1 MSKAS
6 RAAGNLLSDIVAR
19 GMEQLARKAIE
30 GGVARIGRFA
40 GNLHDRSRDA
50 MYDTVTDPVRS
61 SRIKVGDPE
70 GEATDFPEFATKAG
84 YRKSNLRPL
93 VDVGQPPEGGWQ
105 PGDPRAVPWNSPR
118 FDPSERRWVGRAT
131 KTPTDDWQGVFYD
144 NPEATASA
152 AGVAS
157 VGAAGLG
164 AVGAGLAAGS
174 WIFGEQGKPRSAY
187 RVPVQPSKQQG
198 GYNPSVESALAS
210 ASAKYELQEQKHAHA
225 MELQRLRME
234 AKTPGSQ
241 YSDPSMPDVNSG
253 APPMTD
259 IYRSPSLFGD
269 GKKDQYGMYM

>member
-6 RAAGNLLSDIVAR
+6 KAAGNLLSDIVAR
-19 GMEQLARKAIE
+19 GMEQLAQKAIE

-50 MYDTVTDPVRS
+50 MYEAVTDPIQ
-61 SRIKVGDPE
+61 SRKIPTGVEPGQ
-70 GEATDFPEFATKAG
+70 ASDFRQFYTVKG
-84 YRKSNLRPL
+84 YRKANLRPE

-105 PGDPRAVPWNSPR
+105 PDDPRAVSWNSPR
-118 FDPSERRWVGRAT
+118 FDKNSQRWEGRGT

-187 RVPVQPSKQQG
+187 RVPVQPNKHQG